1 MEEDNDGENA
11 TGSPSSGGENGFV
24 HIQSPH
30 PHPDPAVEHQ
40 AERLEQ
46 DDGVVVTRV
55 EDTVQDEPYEARTTE
70 DAGHDEFMDCPD
82 DLVSSEARSPGSAM
96 RARQQPFMD
105 DTRNI
110 PSNAPEIETEILP
123 RDDEEERKALL
134 KEVSNLH
141 HQLKALSNQQS
152 PTDETGEGG
161 EKSLLPLHEMVNECS
176 KFIEISLNE
185 RLQTEG
191 TIRELNATIHMKDK
205 EIEDL
210 MTRVNEQSTSHDEV
224 NLRSDEMSYF
234 EATTDR
240 ILSSLVIAIGDS
252 ELTDTSISGKLSHL
266 EKSTSLLLEKYHHFL
281 SEAEM
286 LGHCLAEVK
295 PGFEMDDDM
304 ESVFFS
310 AREEL
315 FVVRRKELE
324 LNEKNT
330 HLEYQFGQLM
340 EQLDKNRET
349 VELLNAEIGKLQG
362 EVEQEKTRYST
373 TKEKL
378 SMAVTKGKA
387 LVQQRDSLKQLIA
400 EKTSELERCLSE
412 LQEKSTALEAAE
424 SRNAELT
431 QVEIFSNSL
440 QEALSQRDTIL
451 QKCAEILSLGLPEVA
466 QFPDFESQVSWLVE
480 SYNVAKDQFIKIQ
493 DENIATKEAASVEID
508 RLTASLLAE
517 SQEKYHLNEE
527 LKDLTSK
534 YEGIVEEKKQMVAM
548 TESSPIDNEVLE
560 KIQNLLYL
568 SDLDSKLYK
577 QILELD
583 LDNRSNEIVTVS
595 EELRVIK
602 DEKDSLQ
609 TNLQRSEEK
618 ASLLREK
625 LSMAVKKGKGLV
637 QERENLKQQIN
648 EKNAQI
654 EALMADFQKQES
666 ALGDFRDQV
675 AKLESERDHI
685 GQYLTQSNTILQEI
699 IETIDDTN
707 INLPIDVNEPVEKV
721 KWFATYLNECQIA
734 KTQVEQELVDVK
746 DEAGQLASKLT
757 EALTNMKSLEDA
769 LSVSEINVSQLFQDK
784 RDFELSKSQAEQ
796 EAEVLKEEIDT
807 LNNKLVESLKQ
818 LQSLDNKLAG
828 SEKTIGLLTEEKNE
842 LEIAKSHVEDEL
854 RAQRSKFQE
863 ALSLAENR
871 ISEVTSEKEEAQA
884 SKVVTETELQKVKE
898 AFSAHV
904 SNLEEA
910 KMTIKSLEEAMSHL
924 KTNISQF
931 SQENEKA
938 TLLESEIQKLKEEAE
953 QEISNLKTELSACR
967 QELEAKHDKWGP
979 ELVDFFGNLKMMLKD
994 ESLLSSFKQS
1004 FDKKVESLKEIE
1016 RLVKDVKDSFD
1027 TELLQDYPA
1036 IEECL
1041 QAPTVPPASF
1051 DNDWNTGMIDDEFN
1065 AEDAASIGSY
1075 VGNTLDNLNKKNQ
1088 ILADQFASFS
1098 TLFDDMIASLLK
1110 KLLVVQQLKGLQK
1123 SLIEEHVSDKENM
1136 SIKIEGLQ
1144 GELEKSKEVIQQ
1156 HFNAKENMSTTIE
1169 ELQGELEKTRS
1180 MYDKVKEENDAF
1192 QRRVIELENELEAS
1206 GNTCNEMSSKLED
1219 YQAKE
1224 DTWNESKRQ
1233 LSAQS
1238 ILSISAKEDMSATI
1252 EELQGELEKTRSLYD
1267 KIKEENDA
1275 FQRRVL
1281 ELEHELEAS
1290 GNTCDEL
1297 SSRLED
1303 YRAKEDMWN
1312 ESTRELSAQS
1322 ISAVSAKEKMS
1333 AIIEELQG
1341 ELEKVRSM
1349 YDQIKEEN
1357 DAFQRRALRLENELE
1372 ASGNT
1377 CNELSSKLEDYRA
1390 KEDGWNESKQE
1401 LSDHEG
1407 DAGNVLL
1414 SASQI
1419 KALFDKIDEITI
1431 PFPDLVVRDIQPQ
1444 DSDPVNKLFYVVD
1457 SVNELLDQL
1466 TLLTHAKED
1475 LRSTLSQQTLE
1486 VDHLKVE
1493 FKEGLQNIIQKLGI
1507 EESGG
1512 IKKPADV
1519 AGLLLVLEKS
1529 IQGIVLDRENTRF
1542 KLVETQKVAK
1552 DLSSKVKLLEDVIQS
1567 RTGGPDTIQERGVF
1581 EAPSLTAGSEI
1592 SEVDEQACVI
1602 NIAPISACL
1611 VYLFLTILV
1620 LNSTHFL

>member
-1 MEEDNDGENA
+1 MEEDNDSENV
-11 TGSPSSGGENGFV
+11 SSGGENGFV
-24 HIQSPH
+24 HIDS
-30 PHPDPAVEHQ
+30 AVADIHQ
-40 AERLEQ
+40 VERLEQ

-55 EDTVQDEPYEARTTE
+55 EDTVQDEPYEVRTTE

-96 RARQQPFMD
+96 RPRQQPFMD
-105 DTRNI
+105 DTENI
-110 PSNAPEIETEILP
+110 QANAPEIETEVLP
-123 RDDEEERKALL
+123 RDDEEERKTLM
-134 KEVSNLH
+134 KEVTNLH
-141 HQLKALSNQQS
+141 HQLMALSNQQS

-161 EKSLLPLHEMVNECS
+161 EKSLLPLHEMVNECF

-185 RLQTEG
+185 RVQTEG
-191 TIRELNATIHMKDK
+191 TIRELSATIHMKDK

-224 NLRSDEMSYF
+224 NLRSDEMSSF

-240 ILSSLVIAIGDS
+240 IISSLVINVGDS
-252 ELTDTSISGKLSHL
+252 ELSDTSFSGKLSHL

-281 SEAEM
+281 S
-286 LGHCLAEVK
+286 LAEVK
-295 PGFEMDDDM
+295 PGLQMDHYM
-304 ESVFFS
+304 GSVFFS

-315 FVVRRKELE
+315 FVGRRKELE

-330 HLEYQFGQLM
+330 HLEYQCGQLM
-340 EQLDKNRET
+340 EQLDKNREMI
-349 VELLNAEIGKLQG
+349 ELLNAKIGKLQG

-387 LVQQRDSLKQLIA
+387 LVQQRDSLKQLVA
-400 EKTSELERCLSE
+400 EKTSELERCSSE
-412 LQEKSTALEAAE
+412 LQEKAISLEAAE

-431 QVEIFSNSL
+431 QAEIFSNSL
-440 QEALSQRDTIL
+440 QEALSQRDMIL

-466 QFPDFESQVSWLVE
+466 QFPDFESQISWLVE

-493 DENIATKEAASVEID
+493 DENIAKKEAASVEID

-517 SQEKYHLNEE
+517 SQEKYNLNEE
-527 LKDLTSK
+527 LKDLTCK
-534 YEGIVEEKKQMVAM
+534 YEGIVEEKNQMVAM

-560 KIQNLLYL
+560 KIQSLLYV

-583 LDNRSNEIVTVS
+583 LDNQSIEIVKVS

-637 QERENLKQQIN
+637 QERENLKQQIT

-654 EALMADFQKQES
+654 EALMADLQKQES

-675 AKLESERDHI
+675 AKLESERDHF

-699 IETIDDTN
+699 IETIDGTN

-721 KWFATYLNECQIA
+721 KWFATYLIECQIVKA
-734 KTQVEQELVDVK
+734 QVEQELGDVQ
-746 DEAGQLASKLT
+746 DEASQLASKLT
-757 EALTNMKSLEDA
+757 EALTNMKSLEDS
-769 LSVSEINVSQLFQDK
+769 LSVSEKNVAQLFEEK
-784 RDFELSKSQAEQ
+784 RDFEFSKNQAEQ
-796 EAEVLKEEIDT
+796 EVEVLKEEIDT

-818 LQSLDNKLAG
+818 LQLLDDKLAG

-842 LEIAKSHVEDEL
+842 LEIAKSHFEDEL
-854 RAQRSKFQE
+854 RTQTSKFQE
-863 ALSLAENR
+863 ALSLAEHR
-871 ISEVTSEKEEAQA
+871 ISEVTSEKEEAQV
-884 SKVVTETELQKVKE
+884 SKVATETELQEVKE
-898 AFSAHV
+898 AFSAHESEKV
-904 SNLEEA
+904 LE
-910 KMTIKSLEEAMSHL
+910 SR
-924 KTNISQF
+924 
-931 SQENEKA
+931 
-938 TLLESEIQKLKEEAE
+938 TLLESEIKTLKEEAE
-953 QEISNLKTELSACR
+953 QEILNLKTELSTCR

-979 ELVDFFGNLKMMLKD
+979 ELSGFFGNLKMMLKD
-994 ESLLSSFKQS
+994 ESLLSLLKQS
-1004 FDKKVESLKEIE
+1004 FEKKVESLKEIE
-1016 RLVKDVKDSFD
+1016 RLVKDVNDSFD

-1041 QAPTVPPASF
+1041 QAPTVPPACF

-1075 VGNTLDNLNKKNQ
+1075 VGNTLSNLNKKSQ

-1110 KLLVVQQLKGLQK
+1110 KLLV
-1123 SLIEEHVSDKENM
+1123 
-1136 SIKIEGLQ
+1136 
-1144 GELEKSKEVIQQ
+1144 GELEKSKEVIEQ
-1156 HFNAKENMSTTIE
+1156 HLSAKENMSATIE
-1169 ELQGELEKTRS
+1169 ELHGELEKTRS

-1206 GNTCNEMSSKLED
+1206 SNTCNEMSSKLED

-1238 ILSISAKEDMSATI
+1238 ILSVSAKEDMSATI
-1252 EELQGELEKTRSLYD
+1252 EELQGELEKTRSMYNQ
-1267 KIKEENDA
+1267 IREENDA

-1281 ELEHELEAS
+1281 KLENELEASGNTCNEMSLKLEDYRAKEDKWIESTRELSAQSISATSAKENMSATIEELHGELEKTRSLYDQIKDENDAFQRRVLKLEHELEAS
-1290 GNTCDEL
+1290 GNTCNEM

-1303 YRAKEDMWN
+1303 HRAKEDMWN

-1333 AIIEELQG
+1333 AINEELQG
-1341 ELEKVRSM
+1341 ELEKTRSM

-1357 DAFQRRALRLENELE
+1357 DAFQRRVLRLQNELE

-1401 LSDHEG
+1401 LSDQSISPVKDHEG
-1407 DAGNVLL
+1407 DAGNALF
-1414 SASQI
+1414 ASQI
-1419 KALFDKIDEITI
+1419 KALFDKIDRITI
-1431 PFPDLVVRDIQPQ
+1431 PLLDLV
-1444 DSDPVNKLFYVVD
+1444 
-1457 SVNELLDQL
+1457 
-1466 TLLTHAKED
+1466 T
-1475 LRSTLSQQTLE
+1475 
-1486 VDHLKVE
+1486 
-1493 FKEGLQNIIQKLGI
+1493 
-1507 EESGG
+1507 
-1512 IKKPADV
+1512 
-1519 AGLLLVLEKS
+1519 
-1529 IQGIVLDRENTRF
+1529 
-1542 KLVETQKVAK
+1542 
-1552 DLSSKVKLLEDVIQS
+1552 SSPL
-1567 RTGGPDTIQERGVF
+1567 
-1581 EAPSLTAGSEI
+1581 
-1592 SEVDEQACVI
+1592 
-1602 NIAPISACL
+1602 
-1611 VYLFLTILV
+1611 
-1620 LNSTHFL
+1620 H